1 MLIGI
6 GVLIAVADAEMAG
19 ILRRYFADF
28 SIMFLMAAVLLL
40 FIVNENIE
48 NGSKAHAVFV
58 RVLPA
63 TVAIGVA
70 YTVLLCITAET
81 GWVSDAYHGH
91 TKVCS
96 KRSILD
102 EEPLRQLPTAAG
114 QAEGDICRNF

>member
-1 MLIGI
+1 
-6 GVLIAVADAEMAG
+6 
-19 ILRRYFADF
+19 
-28 SIMFLMAAVLLL
+28 MFLMAAVLLL

-81 GWVSDAYHGH
+81 GWVSDAYPWAY
-91 TKVCS
+91 KVCS
-96 KRSILD
+96 KRSNSGRR
-102 EEPLRQLPTAAG
+102 EPLRQLPTAAG